1 MTQKTKDGSREHAHL
16 PIERAD
22 AYAGTT
28 LESVVARCAEELR
41 TGGPSAALAYLNGRT
56 RFRYTG
62 MYQVDPPM
70 LRNVHLFDREN
81 PDLNVSGTVAPLD
94 ETYCGISYRTNEA
107 FSTPDA
113 LHDAR
118 LRSHAARESVLSYDG
133 VPIRMQNG
141 LPSGSLCHY
150 DIRPR
155 LLSSAEQHILEAVS
169 PMFARWLAEN
179 RAWPASRHNAAQFE

>member
-70 LRNVHLFDREN
+70 ASAA
-81 PDLNVSGTVAPLD
+81 PSSVA
-94 ETYCGISYRTNEA
+94 SARRTH
-107 FSTPDA
+107 T
-113 LHDAR
+113 AR
-118 LRSHAARESVLSYDG
+118 SFQVAVFASPS
-133 VPIRMQNG
+133 PIA
-141 LPSGSLCHY
+141 
-150 DIRPR
+150 
-155 LLSSAEQHILEAVS
+155 SSCAVT
-169 PMFARWLAEN
+169 
-179 RAWPASRHNAAQFE
+179 